1 MSKKYLVRREQCR
14 FVGPMSL
21 QEFRAGL
28 RKMKFGLED
37 EVAGHCSLWTVL
49 DNEGLV
55 RKRYPELASIVA
67 EELPAAWREMTGH
80 ARQMTNKEKR
90 VKSASHR
97 QGKSLPAPRVSSK
110 AASAK
115 GGGLG
120 NLIVGTAIVIA
131 IAAASATYWLKTRE
145 EAVPAVAD
153 IAFLAQQEDL
163 GPFLNEMGLR
173 IIPIAARVSK
183 GRDKEGLWLP
193 YLRMYAFHTNGFI
206 ENFPVKILRG
216 NVSLAAPQECSVDS
230 WKKRWL
236 DSGPQVSAWI
246 LGKSS
251 LKNPWMR
258 SLSWDPWW
266 IRRHPV
272 KGWLRPQNWYEA
284 CLMSA
289 SVAIRAV
296 SSETPMVVDGAPSSS
311 SSSSAASELN
321 AEVVAAVSRR
331 LQAQLEIIQNGTT
344 SVVPN
349 IATISGQLTCL
360 DLAATIPAAEA
371 CRQKQSEV
379 ALQKQEDE
387 YAAWQLIRLSLGHAS
402 GALDPAIQAKLVAS
416 SDILLNEDS
425 TTKLDYAIELQ
436 YWKELQVAGFK
447 LDGVSERISAAHPEV
462 RLLP

>member
-49 DNEGLV
+49 DNEALV

-67 EELPAAWREMTGH
+67 DELPAAWREMTGH
-80 ARQMTNKEKR
+80 ARQMTKKEKK
-90 VKSASHR
+90 VKSDSIR
-97 QGKSLPAPRVSSK
+97 KGKSLPAPRVSSK
-110 AASAK
+110 SAPAK
-115 GGGLG
+115 GRFLG

-145 EAVPAVAD
+145 DAVPAVSD
-153 IAFLAQQEDL
+153 IAFLAQREDL

-183 GRDKEGLWLP
+183 GRDKEGVWLP

-216 NVSLAAPQECSVDS
+216 SVSLAVPQECSVES

-246 LGKSS
+246 TGKSS

-272 KGWLRPQNWYEA
+272 KGWLRPRNWHEA

-296 SSETPMVVDGAPSSS
+296 SSEPPLVADGTASTAGPSAGP
-311 SSSSAASELN
+311 SAVPSPALPN
-321 AEVVAAVSRR
+321 AEVIAAVSRR
-331 LQAQLEIIQNGTT
+331 LQAQLEIIQNGKT
-344 SVVPN
+344 SVIPN
-349 IATISGQLTCL
+349 LATMSGQLTCL
-360 DLAATIPAAEA
+360 DLAETIPAADA
-371 CRQKQSEV
+371 
-379 ALQKQEDE
+379 ALQKQGDE
-387 YAAWQLIRLSLGHAS
+387 YAAWQLIRMSLGHAS
-402 GALDPAIQAKLVAS
+402 GALEPGLQAKLVAS
-416 SDILLNEDS
+416 SDMLLSEDS
-425 TTKLDYAIELQ
+425 TTKLDYTFELQ
-436 YWKELQVAGFK
+436 FWKELQVAGFK
-447 LDGVSERISAAHPEV
+447 LDGIAERISAGHPEV